1 VDSSKFTPVAKFRGN
16 LIHAPEDGFI
26 SFFNSPF
33 YSHKNMTGID
43 IYPSQLSFG
52 GDVHSPVSGTIR
64 KIQSFRG
71 HSTLPNVSKLEY
83 LILVQNDDDPS
94 VYTKILHV
102 KPARSLSQGEHID
115 IGDKI
120 GEYIRSFFFARWTDP
135 HLHCELRPKDD
146 TVRARGAL
154 QLNLCQKLD
163 IFSKEYRK
171 ISETPLEAKLVKH
184 TPNALF
190 LEVTEDAFSK
200 QKLTGLKVN
209 IEKMGENVLYSGI
222 IDAGIPHFGHGGIF
236 TEDAYNI
243 SQGDIVK
250 VNGIAI
256 GKIFETDPFNKFVRF
271 HPYSFHIHWKDIAF
285 KGISC
290 RLSLKDRVIKII
302 TKSTNSF
309 QYQIGDFDIVK
320 FVT

>member
-1 VDSSKFTPVAKFRGN
+1 
-16 LIHAPEDGFI
+16 
-26 SFFNSPF
+26 
-33 YSHKNMTGID
+33 MTGID

-52 GDVHSPVSGTIR
+52 GDVHSPVSGTIS

-102 KPARSLSQGEHID
+102 KPARSLSQGEHVE

-135 HLHCELRPKDD
+135 HLHAEFRPKDD

-163 IFSKEYRK
+163 NFSKEYRK
-171 ISETPLEAKLVKH
+171 ISETPLEAKLVEH

-190 LEVTEDAFSK
+190 LEVNEDAFSK
-200 QKLTGLKVN
+200 HKLTGLKVS
-209 IEKMGENVLYSGI
+209 IEKLGENVLFSGI

-236 TEDAYNI
+236 TEDAYRI

-250 VNGIAI
+250 INGIAI
-256 GKIFETDPFNKFVRF
+256 GKIFETDPFNKLVRF
-271 HPYSFHIHWKDIAF
+271 RPYSFHIRWKDMAF
-285 KGISC
+285 KGISF
-290 RLSLKDRVIKII
+290 RLSLKDRFIKII
-302 TKSTNSF
+302 TKSMNSF
-309 QYQIGDFDIVK
+309 QYQIGDFDIIK
-320 FVT
+320 FVS

>member
-1 VDSSKFTPVAKFRGN
+1 MKSSKFTPVAKFRGN

-43 IYPSQLSFG
+43 IFP
-52 GDVHSPVSGTIR
+52 GDLTYSEALSPVRGTVKEIR
-64 KIQSFRG
+64 SFRG

-102 KPARSLSQGEHID
+102 KPAHSLSQGKHID

-154 QLNLCQKLD
+154 RLNLC
-163 IFSKEYRK
+163 FSPAKEYRK
-171 ISETPLEAKLVKH
+171 ISETPLEAKLVKY

-190 LEVTEDAFSK
+190 LEVNEEAFSK
-200 QKLTGLKVN
+200 KNLIGLKVS
-209 IEKMGENVLYSGI
+209 IEKMGEKSSFSGI

-236 TEDAYNI
+236 TEDANNI

-271 HPYSFHIHWKDIAF
+271 HPYSFHIRWKDMAF

-290 RLSLKDRVIKII
+290 RLSLKNRFIKII

-320 FVT
+320 FII

>member
-1 VDSSKFTPVAKFRGN
+1 VNSLKFTPVAKFREN

-52 GDVHSPVSGTIR
+52 VDVHSPVSGTVR

-71 HSTLPNVSKLEY
+71 HSTLSNVSKLEY

-115 IGDKI
+115 VGDKI

-154 QLNLCQKLD
+154 QLNLCQPIK
-163 IFSKEYRK
+163 KYRK

-190 LEVTEDAFSK
+190 LEVSEEVFSK
-200 QKLTGLKVN
+200 QELTGLKVS
-209 IEKMGENVLYSGI
+209 IEKLGENALFSGI

-236 TEDAYNI
+236 TENAYNI
-243 SQGDIVK
+243 SKGDIVK

-271 HPYSFHIHWKDIAF
+271 RPYSFHIRWKDMAF
-285 KGISC
+285 KGISF
-290 RLSLKDRVIKII
+290 RLSLKDRFIKII
-302 TKSTNSF
+302 TKTTNSF
-309 QYQIGDFDIVK
+309 QYQIGDIDIVK
-320 FVT
+320 FIT

>member
-1 VDSSKFTPVAKFRGN
+1 
-16 LIHAPEDGFI
+16 
-26 SFFNSPF
+26 
-33 YSHKNMTGID
+33 MTGID
-43 IYPSQLSFG
+43 IYPNQLSFG
-52 GDVHSPVSGTIR
+52 GDVHSPVSGTVR

-83 LILVQNDDDPS
+83 LILVQNDDDPG

-146 TVRARGAL
+146 AVRARGAL
-154 QLNLCQKLD
+154 QLNLCQP
-163 IFSKEYRK
+163 IKEYIK
-171 ISETPLEAKLVKH
+171 ISETPLEAKLVKY

-190 LEVTEDAFSK
+190 LEVSEEVFSK
-200 QKLTGLKVN
+200 QKFAGLKVS
-209 IEKMGENVLYSGI
+209 IEKLGENVLFRGI

-236 TEDAYNI
+236 TEDADKI

-256 GKIFETDPFNKFVRF
+256 GKVFETDSFNKFVRF
-271 HPYSFHIHWKDIAF
+271 RPYSFHIHWKGMAF
-285 KGISC
+285 KGISF
-290 RLSLKDRVIKII
+290 RLSLKDRFIKII
-302 TKSTNSF
+302 ATPTNAF

-320 FVT
+320 FIP

>member
-1 VDSSKFTPVAKFRGN
+1 
-16 LIHAPEDGFI
+16 
-26 SFFNSPF
+26 
-33 YSHKNMTGID
+33 MTGID
-43 IYPSQLSFG
+43 IYPSQLTFG
-52 GDVHSPVSGTIR
+52 GEVHSPVSGTIR

-71 HSTLPNVSKLEY
+71 HSTLPRYSKLEY

-154 QLNLCQKLD
+154 QLNLCQPLSP
-163 IFSKEYRK
+163 SKEFRK
-171 ISETPLEAKLVKH
+171 ISETPLEAKLVKY

-190 LEVTEDAFSK
+190 LEVNEDAFSK
-200 QKLTGLKVN
+200 QKLIGLKVS
-209 IEKMGENVLYSGI
+209 IEKMGENVLFSGI

-236 TEDAYNI
+236 TEDADKI

-256 GKIFETDPFNKFVRF
+256 GKIFETDPINKFVRF
-271 HPYSFHIHWKDIAF
+271 HPYSLHIRWKDMAF

-290 RLSLKDRVIKII
+290 RLSLKDRFIKII
-302 TKSTNSF
+302 TKSMNSF
-309 QYQIGDFDIVK
+309 RYQIGDFDIIK
-320 FVT
+320 FVS

>member
-1 VDSSKFTPVAKFRGN
+1 
-16 LIHAPEDGFI
+16 
-26 SFFNSPF
+26 
-33 YSHKNMTGID
+33 MTGID

-52 GDVHSPVSGTIR
+52 GDAHSPVSGTVR

-71 HSTLPNVSKLEY
+71 HSTLPNASKLEY

-94 VYTKILHV
+94 LYTKILHV
-102 KPARSLSQGEHID
+102 RPASSLAQGNHID

-146 TVRARGAL
+146 AVRARGAL
-154 QLNLCQKLD
+154 QLNLCQP
-163 IFSKEYRK
+163 IKEYRK
-171 ISETPLEAKLVKH
+171 VSETLLEAKLVKY

-190 LEVTEDAFSK
+190 LEVSEEVFNK
-200 QKLTGLKVN
+200 QKLNGLKVS
-209 IEKMGENVLYSGI
+209 IEKLGENVLFSGI

-236 TEDAYNI
+236 TEDAYKI
-243 SQGDIVK
+243 SKGDIVK

-271 HPYSFHIHWKDIAF
+271 RPYSFHIRWKDITF
-285 KGISC
+285 KGISF
-290 RLSLKDRVIKII
+290 RLSLRNRYIKII
-302 TKSTNSF
+302 TKSMNSF
-309 QYQIGDFDIVK
+309 QYKIGDFDIVK
-320 FVT
+320 FIT

>member
-1 VDSSKFTPVAKFRGN
+1 MNSSKFTPVAKFREN
-16 LIHAPEDGFI
+16 LIHAPEDGFV
-26 SFFNSPF
+26 SFFNSPY

-43 IYPSQLSFG
+43 IYPGHLNYR
-52 GDVHSPVSGTIR
+52 DALSPVKGTICEI
-64 KIQSFRG
+64 KSFQG
-71 HSTLPNVSKLEY
+71 HSSLSDASKLEY

-94 VYTKILHV
+94 VFTKILHV
-102 KPARSLSQGEHID
+102 KPTHSLSKGEHID

-146 TVRARGAL
+146 AVRARGAL
-154 QLNLCQKLD
+154 QLNLFQPIEKH
-163 IFSKEYRK
+163 RK
-171 ISETPLEAKLVKH
+171 ISETPLEAKLVKY

-190 LEVTEDAFSK
+190 LEVNEDAFSK
-200 QKLTGLKVN
+200 KNLIGLKVS
-209 IEKMGENVLYSGI
+209 IEKMGENVLFSGI

-236 TEDAYNI
+236 TEDANNI
-243 SQGDIVK
+243 SPGDIVK

-256 GKIFETDPFNKFVRF
+256 GKIFETDPSNKFVRF
-271 HPYSFHIHWKDIAF
+271 QPHSFHIRWKDMTF

-290 RLSLKDRVIKII
+290 RLSLKNRFIKII

-320 FVT
+320 FIT

>member
-1 VDSSKFTPVAKFRGN
+1 
-16 LIHAPEDGFI
+16 
-26 SFFNSPF
+26 
-33 YSHKNMTGID
+33 MTGID

-52 GDVHSPVSGTIR
+52 GDVHSPVSGIVR

-83 LILVQNDDDPS
+83 LILVQNDNDPS

-146 TVRARGAL
+146 AVRARGAL
-154 QLNLCQKLD
+154 QLKLCQP
-163 IFSKEYRK
+163 IKEYRK
-171 ISETPLEAKLVKH
+171 ISETPLEAKLVKY
-184 TPNALF
+184 TSNALF
-190 LEVTEDAFSK
+190 LEVSEEAFSK
-200 QKLTGLKVN
+200 QELTGLKVS
-209 IEKMGENVLYSGI
+209 IEKLGENVLFRGI

-236 TEDAYNI
+236 TEDADKI

-250 VNGIAI
+250 LNGIAI
-256 GKIFETDPFNKFVRF
+256 GKVFETDPFNKFVRF
-271 HPYSFHIHWKDIAF
+271 RPYSFHIRWKDMAF
-285 KGISC
+285 KGISF
-290 RLSLKDRVIKII
+290 RLSLKDRFIKII
-302 TKSTNSF
+302 TKSMNSF

-320 FVT
+320 FIP